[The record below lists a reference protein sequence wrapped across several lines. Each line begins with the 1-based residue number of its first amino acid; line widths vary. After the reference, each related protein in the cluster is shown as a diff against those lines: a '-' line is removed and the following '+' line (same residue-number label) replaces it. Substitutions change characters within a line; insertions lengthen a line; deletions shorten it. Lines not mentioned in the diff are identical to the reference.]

1 MVVTAISFVLN
12 VIAGICMM
20 GPYVLFF
27 VRNFTWNMRR
37 LRTVFLVFGGAIFVG
52 TFMDSVPLVWITEFG
67 LLLLLNIYCCTNS
80 RIYNVFMMI
89 PAFFFYIILDIMP
102 AYMVTQILN
111 GTDSYIFG
119 IEGMTV
125 HGTIID
131 VILCILFIVSM
142 ITAKRKSLDL
152 RLSGKETLGF
162 CLYFLFIIFDSVILQ
177 VFLIALQEKERIIF
191 GCSVLFFAVVV
202 LGIYWSYLFTK
213 RENHKLATVAGEA
226 RDFLDMQLKFA
237 EESRTGEQELK
248 RLRHDLRGHMQVL
261 GELCDRKE
269 YGKVDKY
276 IEELSGNPGL
286 AVNAPITGNVTAD
299 IVLSLKKSEAE
310 KYHIGFVCEG
320 EFTNLDKMR
329 AVDICTIFTNVLNN
343 ALEASM
349 QTEEAQINIQ
359 GISHRNYFTL
369 IVSNKVSAPVSIKNN
384 RIVTTKRNKH
394 KHGIGLDS
402 VQAVVKRYR
411 GDCEM
416 EYKDGWFIIKV
427 MVLL

>member
-1 MVVTAISFVLN
+1 MVVTVIAFVLN
-12 VIAGICMM
+12 VIAGICLM

-27 VRNFTWNMRR
+27 AKNFTWNMRR
-37 LRTVFLVFGGAIFVG
+37 LRMVFGIYLVSAFVAAIA
-52 TFMDSVPLVWITEFG
+52 DSALLVWITTFA
-67 LLLLLNIYCCTNS
+67 LLFMLNIFCCTGS
-80 RIYNVFMMI
+80 RIYNVFMML
-89 PAFFFYIILDIMP
+89 PAFFFYMMLDIMP
-102 AYMVTQILN
+102 AFMVGQIMN
-111 GTDSYIFG
+111 GTDIYILG

-131 VILCILFIVSM
+131 VALCTLLIVSM
-142 ITAKRKSLDL
+142 IITKRKSLDL
-152 RLSGKETLGF
+152 RLSGKEVLGF
-162 CLYFLFIIFDSVILQ
+162 CLYFFFIIFDSVILQ
-177 VFLIALQEKERIIF
+177 VFLVVLYDKERIIF
-191 GCSVLFFAVVV
+191 GCSVLFFALVV

-213 RENHKLATVAGEA
+213 RENRKLAATAGEA
-226 RDFLDMQLKFA
+226 RNFLDTQLKFA

-269 YGKVDKY
+269 YDKVDKY
-276 IEELSGNPGL
+276 IEDLSDNPGL
-286 AVNAPITGNVTAD
+286 AVNACITGNATAD
-299 IVLSLKKSEAE
+299 IVLSLKKTEAA
-310 KYHIGFVCEG
+310 KYDIGFVCEG
-320 EFTNLDKMR
+320 EFVNLDKMR

-349 QTEEAQINIQ
+349 QTEDPQINIQ

-369 IVSNKVSAPVSIKNN
+369 IVSNKVSTPIRIKNN
-384 RIVTTKRNKH
+384 RIVTTKKDKH
-394 KHGIGLDS
+394 NHGIGLDS

-411 GDCEM
+411 GDCEL